1 MPRRLLRSGAAERTE
16 RSRQRRSS
24 SSGGRRRAHRA
35 ALPGAALAALA
46 LALGGCTAER
56 PGEEPEAPSVAP
68 EEASAD
74 PALAAAC
81 TGFWGDPDYAG
92 PLSREVLDR
101 AGSAPEVGPS
111 DPGFYAMTGD
121 DVEDLFADAP
131 EGARAAA
138 AELADWFRTQ
148 PERGAESDRE
158 AFADAFEGVAAGC
171 QDVSVAALW
180 VAGGGEAGA
189 KPAALVCADV
199 FDTPGTLTH
208 FANSNVLTSNMFKL
222 VGLSPRKVPSGRT
235 DDLRA
240 TAELLD
246 AQITAVDDDA
256 VRTAL
261 EQVRAPFVDAL
272 DGDTWSD
279 GLQDPLDQLSTAC
292 AEQGYHA
299 PAPAEEGGDAV
310 VGAPAPEDAPATED
324 APVPEVASGPAD
336 GRPAHFALLP
346 APSNGATA

>member
-24 SSGGRRRAHRA
+24 SSGGRRRAHRD

-46 LALGGCTAER
+46 LTLGGCTAER
-56 PGEEPEAPSVAP
+56 PGEEPEAPSAAP
-68 EEASAD
+68 EETSAD

-81 TGFWGDPDYAG
+81 TEFWGDPDYAG

-138 AELADWFRTQ
+138 TELADWFRTQ

-171 QDVSVAALW
+171 HDVSVAALW
-180 VAGGGEAGA
+180 AAGGGEAGA

-222 VGLSPRKVPSGRT
+222 VGLSPREVPSGHT

-246 AQITAVDDDA
+246 AQIAAVDDDA

-310 VGAPAPEDAPATED
+310 VGAPAPEDAPARAD
-324 APVPEVASGPAD
+324 ASDPAD
-336 GRPAHFALLP
+336 GSPAHLAALP

>member
-1 MPRRLLRSGAAERTE
+1 M

-24 SSGGRRRAHRA
+24 SSGGRARAHRA
-35 ALPGAALAALA
+35 ALPGAALV
-46 LALGGCTAER
+46 LALGGCATEG
-56 PGEEPEAPSVAP
+56 PGEEPEAPSAAS
-68 EEASAD
+68 EEADAD
-74 PALAAAC
+74 PALTAAC
-81 TGFWGDPDYAG
+81 TGFWGDPEYAR

-138 AELADWFRTQ
+138 TELADWFRTQ
-148 PERGAESDRE
+148 PERGAEADRDT
-158 AFADAFEGVAAGC
+158 FADAFEGVAAAC
-171 QDVSVAALW
+171 QDVSAAALW
-180 VAGGGEAGA
+180 AAGGGEAGT

-222 VGLSPRKVPSGRT
+222 VGLSPREVPSDRT

-246 AQITAVDDDA
+246 AQITVVDDDA

-261 EQVRAPFVDAL
+261 EQVRAPFADAL

-292 AEQGYHA
+292 AAQGYHA

-310 VGAPAPEDAPATED
+310 VGAPAPADPSAPAAAD
-324 APVPEVASGPAD
+324 GPAD
-336 GRPAHFALLP
+336 GSPAHFAALP
-346 APSNGATA
+346 AFSNGATS